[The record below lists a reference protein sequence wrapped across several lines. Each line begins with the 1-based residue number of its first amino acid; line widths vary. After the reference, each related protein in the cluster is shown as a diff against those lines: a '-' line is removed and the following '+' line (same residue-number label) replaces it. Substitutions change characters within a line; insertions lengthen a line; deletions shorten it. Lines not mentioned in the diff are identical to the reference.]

1 MTRLNSRQRKRI
13 YKLLVDRDG
22 EKCKKCGRKPPNEV
36 KKLVIDRIEN
46 QGDYSDI
53 IRLQLL
59 CFRCNYLK
67 NPRIKEREPLDER
80 ESVYVNPENMD
91 LDHRTSI
98 DINKE
103 MQPKVLPYLEQR
115 LDDSPN
121 GVDYGD
127 IVQSLSFVF
136 TISPITADRYVK
148 PYCRSVGPFEI
159 IQDGKRRILRRKN
172 KVGTNSS

>member
-1 MTRLNSRQRKRI
+1 MTRLNSLQRKKI

-22 EKCKKCGRKPPNEV
+22 EKCNHCDRNHPKV

-67 NPRIKEREPLDER
+67 NPRKQERIPLDESK
-80 ESVYVNPENMD
+80 SVYVSPENMD
-91 LDHRTSI
+91 LDHMTSI
-98 DINKE
+98 DINKQK
-103 MQPKVLPYLEQR
+103 QPRALPYLEQR

-127 IVQSLSFVF
+127 MVQSLS
-136 TISPITADRYVK
+136 IKLSSSPITADRYVK
-148 PYCRSVGPFEI
+148 PYCCSVGPFEI
-159 IQDGKRRILRRKN
+159 IQDSKRRILRRKKSGN
-172 KVGTNSS
+172 

>member
-46 QGDYSDI
+46 QGGYSDLSK
-53 IRLQLL
+53 LQLL
-59 CFRCNYLK
+59 CYGCNYLK
-67 NPRIKEREPLDER
+67 NPRKQEKIPLDE
-80 ESVYVNPENMD
+80 SVSVCENECEIPEDMD
-91 LDHRTSI
+91 LDHMTSI
-98 DINKE
+98 DINKQK
-103 MQPKVLPYLEQR
+103 QPRALPYLKQR

-127 IVQSLSFVF
+127 MVQSLSLKLS
-136 TISPITADRYVK
+136 ISPITADRYVK
-148 PYCRSVGPFEI
+148 PYCCSVGPFEI

-172 KVGTNSS
+172 SGN

>member
-13 YKLLVDRDG
+13 YKLLVDRDC
-22 EKCKKCGRKPPNEV
+22 EKCNLCDRKPPEV
-36 KKLVIDRIEN
+36 KKLIIDRIDN
-46 QGDYSDI
+46 QGGYEDLSK
-53 IRLQLL
+53 LQFL
-59 CFRCNYLK
+59 CYRCNYLK
-67 NPRIKEREPLDER
+67 NPRKQERIPLDER

-103 MQPKVLPYLEQR
+103 MQPKALPYLEQR

-127 IVQSLSFVF
+127 VIQSLSFVF
-136 TISPITADRYVK
+136 TISPITAERYVK
-148 PYCRSVGPFEI
+148 PYCCSVGPFEI
-159 IQDGKRRILRRKN
+159 IQDSKRRILRRKKSGN
-172 KVGTNSS
+172 